1 MHCWHTDGYMP
12 SHPSLRAP
20 VVRRLAL
27 ACLLLVLAACAG
39 PGCLAA
45 TTASPP
51 TLILIS
57 IDGFRSD
64 FLQRGLTPHLASLA
78 ADGVQADAL
87 KPAFPT
93 LTFPNHYTLVTG
105 LYPDHHGIVHNRI
118 EGPHSDELFVHKDAT
133 STADAHWWGGE
144 PIWVGA
150 ERHGIRAATMFWPGS
165 NAAISG
171 VRPSYWKS
179 FDRELSPQTRV
190 DTVLGWLDLP
200 TDQRPGFITLYFEHA
215 DRAGHDYGPDSPQVD
230 AQLQVIDGALGRL
243 IEGLAARGLDQTT
256 NLVVV
261 SDHGQAGAS
270 RSRTIEVD
278 RIVDLERVR
287 AVNLGVV
294 AGFAPQPGQQRY
306 ADTTLL
312 RPHEHM
318 QCWRKDQIPARFH
331 YGSNARIP
339 PIICL
344 ADKGWIVSSSAWL
357 AEHGDRT
364 PQGEHGYDNELP
376 EMRALFIA
384 HGPAFRR
391 GAKIA
396 EFDNVD
402 VYPLLAHLLGIPA
415 ARNDG
420 NAQTL
425 QGMLRRP

>member
-1 MHCWHTDGYMP
+1 MP
-12 SHPSLRAP
+12 SHPSLLAP

-27 ACLLLVLAACAG
+27 ACLLLVLAAAA
-39 PGCLAA
+39 PGRLAA
-45 TTASPP
+45 KTAAPPP
-51 TLILIS
+51 TLILVS
-57 IDGFRSD
+57 IDGFRND
-64 FLQRGLTPHLASLA
+64 FLQRGLTPNLARLA
-78 ADGVQADAL
+78 ANGVQADAL
-87 KPAFPT
+87 KPSFPT

-118 EGPHSDELFVHKDAT
+118 EGPHNDELFVHKDAT

-165 NAAISG
+165 NAAIAG

-179 FDRELSPQTRV
+179 FNREISPQTRV
-190 DTVLGWLDLP
+190 DTVLAWLDLP
-200 TDQRPGFITLYFEHA
+200 PAQRPGFITLYFEHA
-215 DRAGHDYGPDSPQVD
+215 DRAGHDYGPDSAEVD
-230 AQLQVIDGALGRL
+230 AQLPLVDAAVGRL
-243 IEGLAARGLDQTT
+243 IQGLAARGLDETT

-261 SDHGQAGAS
+261 SDHGQTGAS
-270 RSRTIEVD
+270 RSQMIEVD

-294 AGFAPQPGQQRY
+294 AGFAPQPGEQRY
-306 ADTTLL
+306 ADTSLL

-364 PQGEHGYDNELP
+364 PRGEHGYDNDLP

-391 GAKIA
+391 GAKVA

-420 NAQTL
+420 NAQTMR
-425 QGMLRRP
+425 GMLRKP